1 MAHAVNYQGNLDP
14 AIEVITVEASAA
26 TSRGD
31 FVIEGPWFGVA
42 LNDAAIGEYL
52 SIDIAAHKRCVGY
65 STVAVAAT
73 IGAAIYLN
81 PSTGVYAAA
90 SATGNALVGYATE
103 IKDSNNYFE
112 FEKVTYATVAA

>member
-14 AIEVITVEASAA
+14 AIEVITVAASAA
-26 TSRGD
+26 TSQGD

-42 LNDAAIGEYL
+42 LNDAAIGEFL

-90 SATGNALVGYATE
+90 SATGNALVGYTTE

>member
-1 MAHAVNYQGNLDP
+1 MAHAVNYQQNIDP
-14 AIEVITVEASAA
+14 ALEVITVAASASTA
-26 TSRGD
+26 QGD

-42 LNDAAIGEYL
+42 LNEAGSTESL
-52 SIDIAAHKRCVGY
+52 SIDITAHKRCVGY

-73 IGAAIYLN
+73 VGAPIYLN

-90 SATGNALVGYATE
+90 TATGNALVGYATK

-112 FEKVTYATVAA
+112 FEKVTYATVA